1 MRKFHDHLLNCEFG
15 FGSFNITRY
24 LIICNTRFFPVRYG
38 VTLFAVCA
46 AKKSR
51 RILLNPG
58 PTHIMD
64 YDDRCYYIAISS
76 EEDSYIKAYK
86 EPKQSSV
93 GLFKNSV
100 RYRNDSVLT
109 ASSVA
114 LELRTDAV
122 EPGEFLFLVHKLL
135 LFR

>member
-1 MRKFHDHLLNCEFG
+1 MNLNLVH
-15 FGSFNITRY
+15 STVTRY
-24 LIICNTRFFPVRYG
+24 LIICNTHFFPVRYG

-46 AKKSR
+46 AKKGR

-93 GLFKNSV
+93 GVFKNSM

-122 EPGEFLFLVHKLL
+122 EPGEFLFLVQKLL
-135 LFR
+135 LFS

>member
-1 MRKFHDHLLNCEFG
+1 M
-15 FGSFNITRY
+15 
-24 LIICNTRFFPVRYG
+24 
-38 VTLFAVCA
+38 TLFAVCA

>member
-1 MRKFHDHLLNCEFG
+1 MNLNLVH
-15 FGSFNITRY
+15 STVTRY
-24 LIICNTRFFPVRYG
+24 LIVGNTFFFPVRYG

-46 AKKSR
+46 AKKGR

-86 EPKQSSV
+86 EPKQSSL
-93 GLFKNSV
+93 GLIKNSV

>member
-1 MRKFHDHLLNCEFG
+1 
-15 FGSFNITRY
+15 
-24 LIICNTRFFPVRYG
+24 
-38 VTLFAVCA
+38 
-46 AKKSR
+46 
-51 RILLNPG
+51 
-58 PTHIMD
+58 MD

-76 EEDSYIKAYK
+76 EEDSYIKSYK

-93 GLFKNSV
+93 GLFKNSM

-122 EPGEFLFLVHKLL
+122 EPGEFCF
-135 LFR
+135 

>member
-1 MRKFHDHLLNCEFG
+1 MRKFHDHLLNCEFE

-64 YDDRCYYIAISS
+64 YDDRCYYIAFSS
-76 EEDSYIKAYK
+76 EEDSYIKAYE
-86 EPKQSSV
+86 EPNQA
-93 GLFKNSV
+93 
-100 RYRNDSVLT
+100 T
-109 ASSVA
+109 SVA
-114 LELRTDAV
+114 LELKTDAV

-135 LFR
+135 LFS